1 MYDFISVNN
10 NHRLVNSVS
19 AFIDYSLH
27 ERAFAFSYEPIN
39 SLSLELLWH
48 IWTGTEGQGV
58 QPVLAERRRSILYIY
73 RLMTCTHIQQ
83 PDSYVSV
90 IYLWSFDSDRK

>member
-58 QPVLAERRRSILYIY
+58 QPVVAERRRSILYIY
-73 RLMTCTHIQQ
+73 I
-83 PDSYVSV
+83 D
-90 IYLWSFDSDRK
+90 